1 VNVFFTGGTGF
12 IGHNTIDAL
21 VARGDRCTVVSRSGA
36 APWTHDGVRVVK
48 ADPRTAGAWQ
58 EEIARADAVV
68 NLAGAPLVE
77 PPKRWS
83 DAQKAE
89 IVGSRIETTRRVVEA
104 VLAAGKS
111 LPLLSGSAVGYYGTR
126 GDDVLDEESGP
137 GSGFLSDVVLEWE
150 QAARRA
156 DTVARVVLLRTGIA
170 LGKGGGALAPM
181 LTPFK
186 LGVGGPWGEGTQWW
200 PWIHIADV
208 VGLILFL
215 LDRPLNGPFNLAAP
229 NPTRVRAFAHALGR
243 ALHRPAVARVPE
255 VILRMVLGEA
265 ADALLCS
272 QRVEPRRALDA
283 GYVFRYSELDAALA
297 DVVS

>member
-1 VNVFFTGGTGF
+1 MNVVFTGGTGF
-12 IGHNTIDAL
+12 IGRQTIGAL

-36 APWTHDGVRVVK
+36 NPWRHDGVRVVRG
-48 ADPRTAGAWQ
+48 DPRVAGDWQ

-77 PPKRWS
+77 PPKRWT
-83 DAQKAE
+83 DAQKTE
-89 IVGSRIETTRRVVEA
+89 IVESRIETTRRVVEA
-104 VLAAGKS
+104 MLAAGRAV
-111 LPLLSGSAVGYYGTR
+111 PLLSGSAVGYYGTR
-126 GDDVLDEESGP
+126 GDDVLDEDGAP
-137 GSGFLSDVVLEWE
+137 GSGFLSDVVIEWE

-170 LGKGGGALAPM
+170 LGKDGGALSSL

-200 PWIHIADV
+200 PWIHVGDV

-215 LDRPLNGPFNLAAP
+215 LDRPLDGPFNLVAP
-229 NPTRVRAFAHALGR
+229 NPVRVRDFARALGR
-243 ALHRPAVARVPE
+243 ALHRPAVVRMPE
-255 VILRMVLGEA
+255 AILRMVLGEA

-272 QRVEPRRALDA
+272 QRVEPRRALEA
-283 GYVFRYSELDAALA
+283 GYAFRYPEVDAALA
-297 DVVS
+297 DAVS